1 MYIAKIRVKFNEG
14 GNFGVQKK
22 IEEALKAIEGFDHID
37 GISVRHIPNH
47 VSAKAKVM
55 DLSDN
60 QHRFV
65 EDAVAAGLEID
76 WSYSGR
82 GMHGAVCPAVHVDEY
97 EDFETTSRCSKDR
110 LGLGTVYYARY

>member
-1 MYIAKIRVKFNEG
+1 MYIANVRVRFEG
-14 GNFGVQKK
+14 DGLFVIQKK

-37 GISVRHIPNH
+37 DIAVRHIPSH
-47 VSAKAKVM
+47 VYAKAKVM

-60 QHRFV
+60 QHKFV

-76 WSYSGR
+76 WNYSGR
-82 GMHGAVCPAVHVDEY
+82 GMYGKGCPAVRVGEY
-97 EDFETTSRCSKDR
+97 EEFETTSRCSKDR